1 MTKPPSTL
9 DARVV
14 PPLAAEFIRACQAK
28 VPCHLGGGAAL
39 AGAYLHHRISA
50 DADLFVHD
58 RDAHRILVGVLPGIG
73 SDLGIQVRID
83 RDAGTYVR
91 ACVVAPALTIEVDV
105 VHEAVADVEAP
116 GEAIDGIVVES
127 LADMRAN
134 KLTCI
139 LSRAEPRDLV
149 DLLFLDRLGY
159 PPERDLG
166 LALRKDAGIDPG
178 VIAWLLGDFPCE
190 PLPTMLMPLT
200 ANELRAFRDDLRERF
215 RRLAVNRP

>member
-1 MTKPPSTL
+1 MTKPPSAL

-14 PPLAAEFIRACQAK
+14 SPLTAEFIRACQAK

-39 AGAYLHHRISA
+39 AGAYLHHRLST

-58 RDAHRILVGVLPGIG
+58 REAHRVLVGVLPSIG

-91 ACVVAPALTIEVDV
+91 ARVVAPALTVEVDV
-105 VHEAVADVEAP
+105 VHEAVADLEAP
-116 GEAIDGIVVES
+116 GAAVDGIVVES

-149 DLLFLDRLGY
+149 DLLFLDRIGY
-159 PPERDLG
+159 PPEQDLA

-178 VIAWLLGDFPCE
+178 IIAWLLGDFPCE

-200 ANELRAFRDDLRERF
+200 ATELRQFRDDLRERF

>member
-1 MTKPPSTL
+1 MTTVPRFL
-9 DARVV
+9 DSRVV

-58 RDAHRILVGVLPGIG
+58 RESHRLLVGVLPDIG
-73 SDLGIQVRID
+73 RDLGLDVRID
-83 RDAGTYVR
+83 RDAGTVVR
-91 ACVVAPALTIEVDV
+91 ARVVATAMTVEVDV
-105 VHEAVADVEAP
+105 VHEAVADLESP
-116 GEAIDGIVVES
+116 GASIDGIVVES
-127 LADMRAN
+127 LADLRAN

-139 LSRAEPRDLV
+139 LSRSEPRDLV
-149 DLLFLDRLGY
+149 DLLFLDRIGY
-159 PPERDLG
+159 APERDLA

-178 VIAWLLGDFPCE
+178 VLAWLLGDFPCE

-200 ANELRAFRDDLRERF
+200 AYELRQFRDDLRERF
-215 RRLAVNRP
+215 RRLAVMRP